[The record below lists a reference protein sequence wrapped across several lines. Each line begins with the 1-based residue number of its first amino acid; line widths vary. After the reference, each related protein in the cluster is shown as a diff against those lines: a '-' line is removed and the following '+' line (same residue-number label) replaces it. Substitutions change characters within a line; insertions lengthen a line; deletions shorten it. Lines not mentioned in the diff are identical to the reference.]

1 MKANKF
7 AEILHVDPRT
17 RPPLLV
23 TSPQKIVTWFDQKAL
38 VTRVVCFSRS
48 IERKS
53 SLFAN
58 ICLFIDDENSVTI
71 SETQEYLVLVISGYL
86 LAIFRVNLAF
96 SVSVFAICDHV
107 YGECC
112 QQFSIHVLIHLAVF
126 FWIGMKGDG
135 LLYIKVILHVT
146 TRYFFC
152 LHLKKLLTYF
162 LSSTVCIV
170 KMVRSIG

>member
-7 AEILHVDPRT
+7 AEILHVVPQTIPRT
-17 RPPLLV
+17 RLPLLV
-23 TSPQKIVTWFDQKAL
+23 TSPQKIVTWFDRNAL

-86 LAIFRVNLAF
+86 FAIFRVNYAF
-96 SVSVFAICDHV
+96 SASVFAI
-107 YGECC
+107 
-112 QQFSIHVLIHLAVF
+112 L
-126 FWIGMKGDG
+126 
-135 LLYIKVILHVT
+135 
-146 TRYFFC
+146 
-152 LHLKKLLTYF
+152 
-162 LSSTVCIV
+162 
-170 KMVRSIG
+170 

>member
-7 AEILHVDPRT
+7 AEILHVVPRT

-23 TSPQKIVTWFDQKAL
+23 TSPRKIVTWFDRNAL
-38 VTRVVCFSRS
+38 VTRVVCVSRS

-86 LAIFRVNLAF
+86 FAIFQVNLAF
-96 SVSVFAICDHV
+96 SASVFAI
-107 YGECC
+107 
-112 QQFSIHVLIHLAVF
+112 L
-126 FWIGMKGDG
+126 
-135 LLYIKVILHVT
+135 
-146 TRYFFC
+146 
-152 LHLKKLLTYF
+152 
-162 LSSTVCIV
+162 
-170 KMVRSIG
+170 

>member
-7 AEILHVDPRT
+7 AEILHVVPRM

-23 TSPQKIVTWFDQKAL
+23 TSRPKIVTWFDRNAL

-71 SETQEYLVLVISGYL
+71 SETKEYLVLVISGFFFT
-86 LAIFRVNLAF
+86 IFRVNLAF
-96 SVSVFAICDHV
+96 SASVFAI
-107 YGECC
+107 
-112 QQFSIHVLIHLAVF
+112 L
-126 FWIGMKGDG
+126 
-135 LLYIKVILHVT
+135 
-146 TRYFFC
+146 
-152 LHLKKLLTYF
+152 
-162 LSSTVCIV
+162 
-170 KMVRSIG
+170 